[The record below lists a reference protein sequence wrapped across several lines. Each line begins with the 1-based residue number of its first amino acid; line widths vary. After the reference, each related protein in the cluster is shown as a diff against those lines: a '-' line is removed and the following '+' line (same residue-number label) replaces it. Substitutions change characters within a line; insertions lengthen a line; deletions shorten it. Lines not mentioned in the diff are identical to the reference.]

1 MTTEP
6 DANSKDA
13 ILSAVL
19 LGTLGVLSFI
29 VQPALVQGFVSHLG
43 LSEFE
48 AVNLAGIEML
58 GVAMS
63 AVLLALPR
71 IPLNW
76 RYALALG
83 LVLAIL
89 GNFASAMFAESPQ
102 LWIARLVS
110 GLGHGAIIS
119 LSFTFVGL
127 TARVDRNIAWYLV
140 ALLSYGAVGL
150 WAMPSLLDRIGVAG
164 LFAIFAVVL
173 TAGFAALRHVPASS
187 SARLVTSPTAKQ
199 LGLGLLLV
207 GLLGVLAYNM
217 AQGIAWSILFLIGI
231 GAGHSEAE
239 VAQALF
245 ASQIFAVHGALGSVF
260 LAERLGRWP
269 PITFGI
275 LWGAACIALMT
286 GKPDLMTFLMA
297 VCGFNFLWNF
307 ALPFILGAVSDF
319 DEQGRMMGPAIAM
332 QMIGLGGGPLLAA
345 QLIEGGS
352 YYSAEIVCIA
362 FFLTSYVLLT
372 IPMLRH
378 RNLQT
383 GSK

>member
-63 AVLLALPR
+63 TVLLALPR

-119 LSFTFVGL
+119 LSVSP
-127 TARVDRNIAWYLV
+127 REWIAI
-140 ALLSYGAVGL
+140 S
-150 WAMPSLLDRIGVAG
+150 
-164 LFAIFAVVL
+164 
-173 TAGFAALRHVPASS
+173 H
-187 SARLVTSPTAKQ
+187 
-199 LGLGLLLV
+199 
-207 GLLGVLAYNM
+207 
-217 AQGIAWSILFLIGI
+217 GI
-231 GAGHSEAE
+231 
-239 VAQALF
+239 
-245 ASQIFAVHGALGSVF
+245 
-260 LAERLGRWP
+260 
-269 PITFGI
+269 
-275 LWGAACIALMT
+275 
-286 GKPDLMTFLMA
+286 
-297 VCGFNFLWNF
+297 
-307 ALPFILGAVSDF
+307 
-319 DEQGRMMGPAIAM
+319 
-332 QMIGLGGGPLLAA
+332 
-345 QLIEGGS
+345 
-352 YYSAEIVCIA
+352 
-362 FFLTSYVLLT
+362 
-372 IPMLRH
+372 
-378 RNLQT
+378 
-383 GSK
+383 